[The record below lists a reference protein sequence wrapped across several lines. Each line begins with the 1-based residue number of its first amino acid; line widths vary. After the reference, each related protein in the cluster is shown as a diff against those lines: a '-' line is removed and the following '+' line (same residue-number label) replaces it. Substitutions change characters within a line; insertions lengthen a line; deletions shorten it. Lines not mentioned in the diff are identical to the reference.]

1 MEPRSSMPG
10 SQGEH
15 RLQKEYGTR
24 QRAAAFYETQ
34 LLDHLNEAMRQFIAE
49 REMVFVSTADADGDC
64 DCTFRA
70 GPKGFVHVLDDQT
83 LAYPEYR
90 GNGVMA
96 SLGNLVENEHIGMF
110 FVDFFRDAIGLHVNG
125 QARIIEHEQMLGRPD
140 LSRRMRQDLAVQG
153 GRRPERWVLVEVEE
167 AYIHCSKH
175 IPLLKKRDKEID
187 WGTDDACK
195 KGGDYFQARKRTS
208 IDAPQPE
215 SDD

>member
-1 MEPRSSMPG
+1 MPG

-15 RLQKEYGTR
+15 RLQRTYGTR
-24 QRAAAFYETQ
+24 QRAEAFYETQ
-34 LLDHLNEAMRQFIAE
+34 LLDHLNEAMRLFIA
-49 REMVFVSTADADGDC
+49 RQEMVFISTADADGNC

-70 GPKGFVHVLDDQT
+70 GLKGFVHVLDDRT

-96 SLGNLVENEHIGMF
+96 SLGNLAENDHIGMLF
-110 FVDFFRDAIGLHVNG
+110 IDFLRDAIGLHVNG
-125 QARIIEHEQMLGRPD
+125 QARILENRQVLRRPN
-140 LSRRMRQDLAVQG
+140 LSERMRQDLAVSG
-153 GRRPERWVLVEVEE
+153 GRQPERWVFVEVEE

-175 IPLLKKRDKEID
+175 IPLLKKCAKEID

-195 KGGDYFQARKRTS
+195 KRGDYFQARKRTS
-208 IDAPQPE
+208 VNAPQTG